1 MLYVVL
7 MELTV
12 FVYGLSSLEELL
24 YIALKEREG
33 MNRKLPPSTGNDFV
47 DGREKTVGMIV

>member
-1 MLYVVL
+1 